1 MEKPLKRA
9 LGGRGNAVGT
19 FITEAPLVPAVR
31 IAAAAGADFVIFDG
45 EHGSIDLGNLRAAVV
60 ICRALGVQALVRV
73 PKVDTHWIARALDSG
88 AHGIV
93 APNIETVAGAERLLQ
108 QAMFPPTGRRGA
120 SFGSA
125 LDDYS
130 GGEIAAKVESANRDV
145 VVLCMIESPAGLAN
159 VEAIA
164 ALPGIAGCWFGYID
178 YSIAAGIPGQTN
190 HPEVLAAATRI
201 ASACVSQVKIAGVMT
216 TSVEHLGQ
224 YVERRYNVAA
234 WGSDAFV
241 LKQGFTAGFD
251 NCRKA
256 LVP

>member
-31 IAAAAGADFVIFDG
+31 IAATAGADFVIFDA
-45 EHGSIDLGNLRAAVV
+45 EHGSIELGNLRAAVA
-60 ICRALGVQALVRV
+60 ICRALEVQALVRV

-93 APNIETVAGAERLLQ
+93 APNIETVAEAERLLQ
-108 QAMFPPTGRRGA
+108 QAMFPPIGRRGA

-130 GGEIAAKVESANRDV
+130 GGEIAEKVENANRDIV
-145 VVLCMIESPAGLAN
+145 VICMIESPAGLAN

-178 YSIAAGIPGQTN
+178 YSIAAGIPGQTD

-241 LKQGFTAGFD
+241 LKQGFTTGFD

-256 LVP
+256 LVS